1 MKLIF
6 AIINKDDSKKVIE
19 QLNKNKFSVTKIS
32 SSGGFLRSG
41 NTTLII
47 GVEDTKV
54 DTAIKIIKK
63 YSRSRKISSSQPLVP
78 VDTIIPNEADFNYVS
93 EIKEDLSEMP
103 NQYDSEIQ
111 IGGATIFVTDV
122 YKCL

>member
-6 AIINKDDSKKVIE
+6 AIVNKDDSKKLIE
-19 QLNKNKFSVTKIS
+19 QLNKNKFAVTKIS
-32 SSGGFLRSG
+32 STGGFLRSG

-47 GVEDTKV
+47 GVDDTKV
-54 DTAIKIIKK
+54 DTVIKIIKK
-63 YSRSRKISSSQPLVP
+63 YSRSRKITSSPTLVP
-78 VDTIIPNEADFNYVS
+78 VDTIIPTETDFNYSS
-93 EIKEDLSEMP
+93 EIKDELVEMP
-103 NQYDSEIQ
+103 NQYENEIQ